1 MGNATLCEEMIK
13 NGSEYLETLGICN
26 SVYEYIVGPSDN
38 PRFNVFDIRLNC
50 TYPPQCYDLSAVGEF
65 IRMPMIQ
72 QYLNASGRV
81 DNWELCNLTVKKE
94 LTYHSMLSDKSKN
107 ISYLLGKGI
116 EILQYSGLYD
126 FIVEY
131 YGTEDWIAEMQWNY

>member
-38 PRFNVFDIRLNC
+38 PRFNVFDI
-50 TYPPQCYDLSAVGEF
+50 
-65 IRMPMIQ
+65 
-72 QYLNASGRV
+72 
-81 DNWELCNLTVKKE
+81 CNLTVKKE